1 MSIKDKFLILLEVVS
16 KPNIHMLISP
26 KPMNNH
32 VHDLELRMVSKNR
45 L

>member
-1 MSIKDKFLILLEVVS
+1 MSMKDKFLILLEVVS

-32 VHDLELRMVSKNR
+32 VNDLELRMGSKDK